1 MKDKIFLKL
10 KQVYSHLGLG
20 DVVLQ
25 AHAEALNGIGF
36 VNEDNIDVVIN
47 SQKSFLESLQRE
59 NDKRA
64 NEASIK
70 ARMNAE
76 KEYKKQ
82 AEEVHNEDS
91 VYPEWFKAEKAK
103 TDKLIKTLQDNLV
116 VLKDKNEQ
124 YEREKIAIE
133 RKNLI
138 TAKAQSLG
146 IPKYRI
152 DEGFAISDDADE
164 ATISEYLTQVSNNI
178 KTQQLPSNKNAFP
191 LAGDKP
197 DKTVADEIAKSLVG

>member
-25 AHAEALNGIGF
+25 AHAEALNNIGV
-36 VNEDNIDVVIN
+36 VNEDNIEVVVS

-76 KEYKKQ
+76 KEYKKHT
-82 AEEVHNEDS
+82 EETHNGES
-91 VYPEWFKAEKAK
+91 VSEWFKAEKEK
-103 TDKLIKTLQDNLV
+103 TDKLIKSLQDDLV

-124 YEREKIAIE
+124 YEREKSALE

-138 TAKAQSLG
+138 TAKAQALG

-152 DEGFAISDDADE
+152 DEGFVINDDADE
-164 ATISEYLTQVSNNI
+164 ATISAYLTQVANNI
-178 KTQQLPSNKNAFP
+178 KNAFP
-191 LAGDKP
+191 MAGDKP
-197 DKTVADEIAKSLVG
+197 DKAVADEIAKSLVG

>member
-25 AHAEALNGIGF
+25 AHAEALNGIGL
-36 VNEDNIDVVIN
+36 VNDENIELVIN

-76 KEYKKQ
+76 KEYKKHT
-82 AEEVHNEDS
+82 EETHNGES
-91 VYPEWFKAEKAK
+91 VPEWFKAEKEE
-103 TDKLIKTLQDNLV
+103 TDKLIKSLQDNLV

-124 YEREKIAIE
+124 YEREKSALE

-191 LAGDKP
+191 MAGDKP

>member
-20 DVVLQ
+20 DSILQ

-36 VNEDNIDVVIN
+36 VNDENIELVIN
-47 SQKSFLESLQRE
+47 SQKGFLESLQRE

-82 AEEVHNEDS
+82 AEETHIEDS

-124 YEREKIAIE
+124 YEREKVALE

-152 DEGFAISDDADE
+152 EEGFAISDDADE

-178 KTQQLPSNKNAFP
+178 KTQQLPSNKNVFP

>member
-36 VNEDNIDVVIN
+36 VNEDNIEVVIN

-124 YEREKIAIE
+124 YEREKVAIE

>member
-25 AHAEALNGIGF
+25 AHAEALNNIGV
-36 VNEDNIDVVIN
+36 VNEDNIEVVVS

-76 KEYKKQ
+76 KEYKKHT
-82 AEEVHNEDS
+82 EETHNGES
-91 VYPEWFKAEKAK
+91 VPEWFKAEKEK
-103 TDKLIKTLQDNLV
+103 TDKLIKSLQENLV

-124 YEREKIAIE
+124 YEREKSALE

-138 TAKAQSLG
+138 TAKAQALG

-152 DEGFAISDDADE
+152 DEGFVINDDADE
-164 ATISEYLTQVSNNI
+164 ATISAYLTQVANNI

-191 LAGDKP
+191 MAGDKP
-197 DKTVADEIAKSLVG
+197 DKAVADEIAKSLVG